1 MAHSEDS
8 NEPEEKPP
16 KPLKKATRGR
26 QMATVKK
33 SGKSKSKEVKTAN
46 GSTSKKRTVI
56 SKIQKPKEKHRSDSV
71 QSATLKDLCPQD
83 KAKIGE
89 LMKRLAS
96 ETKEKLE
103 LKKQAEEER
112 KRSEARDLHMSRE
125 REQMAKKFQSSLRI
139 LKELKQSHSSLE

>member
-1 MAHSEDS
+1 M
-8 NEPEEKPP
+8 
-16 KPLKKATRGR
+16 
-26 QMATVKK
+26 
-33 SGKSKSKEVKTAN
+33 
-46 GSTSKKRTVI
+46 I
-56 SKIQKPKEKHRSDSV
+56 SKIQKPKEKLRSDSV